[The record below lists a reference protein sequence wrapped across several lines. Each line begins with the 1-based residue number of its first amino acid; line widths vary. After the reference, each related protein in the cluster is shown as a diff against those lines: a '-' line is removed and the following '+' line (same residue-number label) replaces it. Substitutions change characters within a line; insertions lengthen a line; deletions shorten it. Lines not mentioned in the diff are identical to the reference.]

1 MKHSSVKLQN
11 SIFFRHIVLT
21 LLLVG
26 FFSPA
31 ANAFPENPI
40 RLTIMHTNDFH
51 SHLTGLGPDL
61 MFTAK
66 TGDGD
71 PVLGHAARLM
81 TVIRSIKAHR
91 MRNQQATLLVDAGD
105 SMFGTLF
112 HMLGPSPDSSW
123 TPEYRF
129 FHEAGYDAIGLG
141 NHDFD
146 ADEKGL
152 ATSLRKARNAGYN
165 VPLVAGNLSLI
176 PGKQSPLQSFIHSGG
191 QNAEKTGIQDYR
203 IKLLPGGADQP
214 PVKIGIL
221 GLVGPDAAQLCAT
234 NRDNLE
240 FVGYVDSK
248 SKADPKAFHRLAQ
261 ERVNELRQEIGCSLV
276 VVLLHGGS
284 PEDEELAKKVAG
296 IDIIISGHTHAAYIK
311 RVGSTIIAQAG
322 HGGANLGVLDLELS
336 GNGVRL
342 LNEKNPRVA
351 INDTIPAEPDVL
363 AWLTQAS
370 TEVNRLIEQS
380 GFTVDKQVCN
390 ITRNRPKALFPDNKA
405 QVYTA
410 SRILSAV
417 NRRLDKPVD
426 IFLAT
431 NGLVRSEYRM
441 ANGKPTPYAFSDI
454 FKFSSLG
461 FAADGSPGAP
471 VVIYSLSRTEVKILF
486 EILHWLSEKSPV
498 YGPVV
503 SDNVSYKINPKGIPL
518 ASKISDLRLNGK
530 SLLHWPKRIR
540 IASNQYFALNLF
552 KIRNFTKGILRIT
565 PRDDEGKAL
574 TTFPDSGLPREHIL
588 LAHELLRL
596 SNDETTD
603 PSILP

>member
-1 MKHSSVKLQN
+1 MKHPSVKLQN
-11 SIFFRHIVLT
+11 SIFFRQVVLT

-31 ANAFPENPI
+31 ANAFPENPV

-66 TGDGD
+66 TDDGD

-112 HMLGPSPDSSW
+112 HMLGPSPESSW

-152 ATSLRKARNAGYN
+152 AIGLKKARNAGFN
-165 VPLVAGNLSLI
+165 VPFVAGNLSLI
-176 PGKQSPLQSFIHSGG
+176 PGKQSPLQSFIQPGG
-191 QNAEKTGIQDYR
+191 KTSEKAGIQDYR
-203 IKLLPGGADQP
+203 IKLIPGGADQP

-234 NRDNLE
+234 NRENLE
-240 FVGYVDSK
+240 FIGYIDSK
-248 SKADPKAFHRLAQ
+248 SKADPKTFHRHAQ
-261 ERVNELRQEIGCSLV
+261 MRVNELRQKLGCHLV
-276 VVLLHGGS
+276 VVLLHGGA
-284 PEDEELAKKVAG
+284 PEDEELARSVSG
-296 IDIIISGHTHAAYIK
+296 IDIIIAGHTHQAYVK
-311 RVGSTIIAQAG
+311 RAGNTIIAQTG
-322 HGGANLGVLDLELS
+322 HGGANLGVLEIELS
-336 GNGVRL
+336 RSGIRL
-342 LNEKNPRVA
+342 LNEKNPRIA

-370 TEVNRLIEQS
+370 AEVNRLIEPS
-380 GFTVDKQVCN
+380 GFAIDKLVCN
-390 ITRNRPKALFPDNKA
+390 ITRDRLKALFPDNRA

-441 ANGKPTPYAFSDI
+441 ENGKPTPYAFSDV
-454 FKFSSLG
+454 FRFSSLG

-471 VVIYSLSRTEVKILF
+471 VVIYNLSRTEVKILF

-503 SDNVSYKINPKGIPL
+503 SDNVSYKINKKGIPL
-518 ASKISDLRLNGK
+518 ASKISDLELNGK

-588 LAHELLRL
+588 LAQELMRL
-596 SNDETTD
+596 ANGECTD
-603 PSILP
+603 PSIMP